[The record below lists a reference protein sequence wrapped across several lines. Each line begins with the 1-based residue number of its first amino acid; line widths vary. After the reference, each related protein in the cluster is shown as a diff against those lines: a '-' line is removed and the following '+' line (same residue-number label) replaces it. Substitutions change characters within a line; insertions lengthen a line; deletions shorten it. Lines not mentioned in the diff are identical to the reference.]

1 MKKIKILHFSGAF
14 FLTTEEQM
22 LFCFVTY
29 DVLMIGYQHCHST
42 TFGLYTGLNVR
53 HLFGCFWRHFQISN
67 HHVCYCDRKIL
78 PPHDSFASSSSRG
91 QA

>member
-1 MKKIKILHFSGAF
+1 MKKIKIPHFSGAF